1 MKMKGKYMYKI
12 LIDSTERY
20 EKSVKLVKNSG
31 EIVAEK
37 KGDIDLV
44 SVIAELLKTN
54 GLNPKDIEMFEVN
67 PGPGSFTGLKI
78 GTTIANVLNWALG
91 KKKSN
96 ELTYPNYGREPNIT
110 LKKDI

>member
-1 MKMKGKYMYKI
+1 MYKI

-20 EKSVKLVKNSG
+20 EKSVKLVKSG
-31 EIVAEK
+31 DVVVAEK
-37 KGDIDLV
+37 KGDIDII
-44 SVIAELLKTN
+44 STIAQILKN
-54 GLNPKDIEMFEVN
+54 NELNPKDIELYEVS

-78 GTTIANVLNWALG
+78 GTTVANVLNWALG